1 VTDHFNAV
9 RVWPKGWFGYVKKF
23 RVFLKTITKSTLF
36 DNSMLTA
43 VLLNTVVMALERF
56 DLTDKES
63 AEMELAN
70 LWFTWIFIVEAS
82 MKILGVGIKKYLSE
96 IMNILDC
103 GVVLLSI
110 VELAMAASGGSGGN
124 LSAFRTVRI
133 FRTFRVLRVIRLL
146 RALESMKLIINVL

>member
-1 VTDHFNAV
+1 MTEHFNAV
-9 RVWPKGWFGYVKKF
+9 RVWPKGCFGYVKKF

-56 DLTDKES
+56 DLTDEES

-110 VELAMAASGGSGGN
+110 LELAMTASGGSGGN

>member
-1 VTDHFNAV
+1 
-9 RVWPKGWFGYVKKF
+9 
-23 RVFLKTITKSTLF
+23 
-36 DNSMLTA
+36 MLTA

-56 DLTDKES
+56 DLTDEES

-110 VELAMAASGGSGGN
+110 LELAMTASGGSGGN